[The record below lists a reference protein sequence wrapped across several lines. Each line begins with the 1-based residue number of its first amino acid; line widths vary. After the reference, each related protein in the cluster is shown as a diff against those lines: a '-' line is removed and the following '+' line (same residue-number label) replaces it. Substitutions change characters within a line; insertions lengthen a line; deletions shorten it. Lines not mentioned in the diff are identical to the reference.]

1 MISAKLRKFAQ
12 LQGLQM
18 EYSRVYGSLHG
29 YCMTLTEEDRY
40 LSLMLTTRFT
50 DTEKLDAL
58 REYLQSRPFDK
69 DYDVRAIDLR
79 SDRIRVIFARRSGR
93 IRTLEKFL
101 PRFVAVL
108 EEYGACKDHI
118 CPCCGKVLGQGTWK
132 LVRGVAYC
140 VHEDCVPQLQSSI
153 KRPRVSVPREGS
165 YATGSL
171 GAAAGAMIGAAI
183 WAFVMTQGLMASLVG
198 FLTGLLVDRGYEL
211 CRGKNGKNRIYILCA
226 SVFLGIFAGQLIGD
240 VFLVIRDLKAYGWN
254 LSFMESLRTLLR
266 TLGED
271 ASSLRVFVL
280 NVFLGLMFALVGA
293 IGLKLREE
301 SREVVPDYAD
311 LSYPMVKISRG

>member
-1 MISAKLRKFAQ
+1 MISGKLRKFAQ

-18 EYSRVYGSLHG
+18 EYSRVYGSLYG

-50 DTEKLDAL
+50 DSEKLEAL

-69 DYDVRAIDLR
+69 DYDIRAIDLR
-79 SDRIRVIFARRSGR
+79 KDRIRVLFARRSGR

-101 PRFVAVL
+101 PPFVAVL

-118 CPCCGKVLGQGTWK
+118 CPCCGKTLGQGTWK

-140 VHEDCVPQLQSSI
+140 VHEDCVPQLQSSV
-153 KRPRVSVPREGS
+153 KRPTVTAPKEGN
-165 YATGSL
+165 YATGSVGAFL
-171 GAAAGAMIGAAI
+171 GAILGAVI

-198 FLTGLLVDRGYEL
+198 FLTGLLVNRGYDL
-211 CRGKNGKNRIYILCA
+211 CRGKEGNKKIFILCTC
-226 SVFLGIFAGQLIGD
+226 VFLGIFAGQLFGD
-240 VFLVIRDLKAYGWN
+240 VLLVIRDLKSYGWD
-254 LSFMESLRTLLR
+254 LSFMESLKILLR

-271 ASSLRVFVL
+271 ASSMRVFVL
-280 NVFLGLMFALVGA
+280 NVFLGLLFALVGS

-301 SREVVPDYAD
+301 SREVIPDYAD